1 MELSKRCVVS
11 YQWNYLSIN
20 QMCCLNVDDVISWF
34 NNKTVYIMC
43 FSASYTVFG
52 PASFLKAEL
61 CVDELHPFLR
71 LCSTFKC
78 RNALDFDFIYK
89 LYFTF
94 VKILIIFFFREL
106 ALQSLDYCA
115 R

>member
-1 MELSKRCVVS
+1 
-11 YQWNYLSIN
+11 
-20 QMCCLNVDDVISWF
+20 MCCLNVDDVISWF

-43 FSASYTVFG
+43 FSASYTVFD
-52 PASFLKAEL
+52 PASFLKVQLSA
-61 CVDELHPFLR
+61 DELHPFSR